1 MKGQRHCLAPSW
13 RPQDTCTPP
22 LPAAGPLLFTLLQ
35 LRVGR
40 WLCRQVTRPPWA
52 PLPLSPSWLPPA
64 PALCPPPCGPAPPGR
79 EGKEGRAWESRLFR
93 VIHSCPPACVLTARS
108 HAGSGLV
115 LLRAPGSQRR
125 SEGCPE
131 VPAGPTAALVSPRRA
146 LEGEAHRVLFGF
158 VPETPEELQV
168 MPGNIVFVLKK
179 GNDNWATVM
188 FNGQVLGGPGGGS
201 LAMRC
206 GSKWQSF
213 PRSPPRCLRAGRLPS
228 FVCPPTPS
236 PPLAQALGCLV
247 QRGRWVL
254 MSATLSSPL

>member
-1 MKGQRHCLAPSW
+1 MPPGDSASLGPTPRLA
-13 RPQDTCTPP
+13 QLAATCPTS
-22 LPAAGPLLFTLLQ
+22 
-35 LRVGR
+35 V
-40 WLCRQVTRPPWA
+40 
-52 PLPLSPSWLPPA
+52 SPSIRPSA
-64 PALCPPPCGPAPPGR
+64 PGSFLR
-79 EGKEGRAWESRLFR
+79 RREGRARR
-93 VIHSCPPACVLTARS
+93 
-108 HAGSGLV
+108 AG
-115 LLRAPGSQRR
+115 PGSPGCFVSFTPVPLPVCSRPVHTRVQAWSCSGPRAARGGARGARR
-125 SEGCPE
+125 CLLAPR
-131 VPAGPTAALVSPRRA
+131 PLLLVSPRRA

-213 PRSPPRCLRAGRLPS
+213 PRSPPRCLRAGRLLS

-247 QRGRWVL
+247 QQGRWVL
-254 MSATLSSPL
+254 MSTTLSSPL